1 MLIYFVGFSIL
12 VQCSKKIVLSIRKP
26 LHIMSNFLDLD
37 FLFRACQLQAF
48 KILYQCQKKHLQLI
62 DFVGRVSIVKYIILF
77 TVFQLAKNYIRA
89 KYLSIQH
96 RFGFIWGQCHTK
108 IYYREYSVFISLDT
122 QSRLENKWCS
132 RTNI

>member
-12 VQCSKKIVLSIRKP
+12 VQCSKKIVSSIRKP

-37 FLFRACQLQAF
+37 FLCRACQLQTF

-89 KYLSIQH
+89 KYLSIRH
-96 RFGFIWGQCHTK
+96 RFGFI
-108 IYYREYSVFISLDT
+108 
-122 QSRLENKWCS
+122 
-132 RTNI
+132 